1 MARRITIA
9 GRRIRFRF
17 FVFLAIFFAFAFFGI
32 KLAFKP
38 PLYDIIQ
45 YGELNAWNEYPGIVI
60 RDEEVYTA
68 PDYGK
73 VDFFVSKGQI
83 VDKDTLLAVL
93 YKDNYNQELVEQ
105 LYKTKQRI
113 WDYQNRNMVQE
124 MMDSDYETIQEN
136 IVEVMR
142 NMQYSIHAY
151 AAQDME
157 NYENQLRRLLHRKKE
172 IFHRMDS
179 TSNYLEQLYQ
189 EEGEIESKLDE
200 WKVEI
205 VAPKSGIISFEI
217 DGLEKILTPNDID
230 YLTRDQYLSF
240 SEHEAP
246 VSHDEN
252 SEIGLPLYRLVE
264 SDKWYLVSLIPHKK
278 VYYEQGD
285 RLNLKLLG
293 LSENP
298 ISSTVYRVDF
308 SEDSTLVILEIT
320 DGIETVIES
329 RKIYV
334 EIETRAQGLMVP
346 RGAIINQKD
355 SIGVKVIANGDIQF
369 VRVKVKA
376 MDDDWAIIDKINDMD
391 NLEVNDRIL
400 IQ

>member
-73 VDFFVSKGQI
+73 VDFFVSKGQM

-157 NYENQLRRLLHRKKE
+157 NYENQLRLLLHRKKE

>member
-1 MARRITIA
+1 
-9 GRRIRFRF
+9 
-17 FVFLAIFFAFAFFGI
+17 
-32 KLAFKP
+32 
-38 PLYDIIQ
+38 
-45 YGELNAWNEYPGIVI
+45 
-60 RDEEVYTA
+60 
-68 PDYGK
+68 
-73 VDFFVSKGQI
+73 
-83 VDKDTLLAVL
+83 
-93 YKDNYNQELVEQ
+93 
-105 LYKTKQRI
+105 
-113 WDYQNRNMVQE
+113 
-124 MMDSDYETIQEN
+124 
-136 IVEVMR
+136 MR

-157 NYENQLRRLLHRKKE
+157 NYENQLRLLLHRKKE

-189 EEGEIESKLDE
+189 EEDEIESKLDE

-252 SEIGLPLYRLVE
+252 SEIGLPLYKLVE
-264 SDKWYLVSLIPHKK
+264 SGKWYLVSLIPHKK

>member
-1 MARRITIA
+1 MAQRITIA

-73 VDFFVSKGQI
+73 VDFFVSKGQM

-189 EEGEIESKLDE
+189 EEDEIESKLDE

-252 SEIGLPLYRLVE
+252 SEIGLPLYKLVE

-400 IQ
+400 IE

>member
-73 VDFFVSKGQI
+73 VDFFVSKGQM

-157 NYENQLRRLLHRKKE
+157 NYENQLRLLLHRKKE

-189 EEGEIESKLDE
+189 EEDEIESKLDE

-252 SEIGLPLYRLVE
+252 SEIGLPLYKLVE

>member
-73 VDFFVSKGQI
+73 VDFFVSKGQM

-189 EEGEIESKLDE
+189 EEDEIESKLDE

-252 SEIGLPLYRLVE
+252 SEIGLPLYKLVE

>member
-189 EEGEIESKLDE
+189 EEDEIESKLDE

-252 SEIGLPLYRLVE
+252 SEIDLPLYRLVE